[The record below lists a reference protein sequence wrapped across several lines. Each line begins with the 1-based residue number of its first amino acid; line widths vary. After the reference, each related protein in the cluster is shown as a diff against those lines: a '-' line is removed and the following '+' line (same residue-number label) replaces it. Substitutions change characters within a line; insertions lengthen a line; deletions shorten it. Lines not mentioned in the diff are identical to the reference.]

1 MQRANEIRQTKNG
14 MDARCSTSTPK
25 PSQTLFIA
33 DAALLRFLY
42 RLMLLAPAALSLS
55 KSHLARCRTGQAHC

>member
-14 MDARCSTSTPK
+14 MDARCSTSTP
-25 PSQTLFIA
+25 TLFIA